1 MISHRGQTQAAF
13 QIKVFALCGS
23 VCLRYFFPS
32 RRLNFPH
39 QMEKISI
46 GKEQFH
52 RWWYAQARMQTYAV
66 HGGKKSTNEKSV
78 LLSHKH
84 VTIFISL
91 LGVFSLSS
99 SQFRQNTCMF
109 VLKFV
114 LPFTIV
120 ITLFSCARSLS
131 LHQSASTTAWRDV
144 TCISLEYHRMVTKW
158 ATQFPYASVAWLCE
172 SFRFD
177 FFSWNKNKKW
187 VTEYLLCLLL
197 FLFSWFVCVF
207 SVFHVRS

>member
-1 MISHRGQTQAAF
+1 MVSVPTTHHAHIHTTTNFVKKSAFIRCSSIVCRLTWMISHRGQTQAAF

-46 GKEQFH
+46 GKEQLH

-91 LGVFSLSS
+91 LGVFLSLRQSSVKILVRSSWSLCCHSQLWSHFFRARALSLS
-99 SQFRQNTCMF
+99 
-109 VLKFV
+109 
-114 LPFTIV
+114 
-120 ITLFSCARSLS
+120 
-131 LHQSASTTAWRDV
+131 
-144 TCISLEYHRMVTKW
+144 ISLLLQRHGVMLHV
-158 ATQFPYASVAWLCE
+158 
-172 SFRFD
+172 FRL
-177 FFSWNKNKKW
+177 NT
-187 VTEYLLCLLL
+187 TE
-197 FLFSWFVCVF
+197 W
-207 SVFHVRS
+207 